1 MSQSHIDKLGKSVP
15 SAESLM
21 NRLGLGDLRSS
32 LSSSSKSSRGCLGT
46 SDLFPDEKPSAGPNP
61 LPKFT
66 PSAPAA
72 AASWQ
77 QSAPF
82 EARPPVPE
90 TARWSAGEAVQR
102 EAVSRSGGEAAH
114 AAPAPPPPPLLWEP
128 PVSVALLS
136 GETMH
141 VRGERCAYSAKRAA
155 LTVAGADRR
164 MQPLPGTLYLTNHRI
179 IWEPS
184 PALLEQREASPHPPT
199 AAEAEALLP
208 ASVALLAIDR
218 VRAHRTAGAEISVEI
233 YLKYDALPA
242 LKVYSPT
249 PSTLPLPTLLFC
261 PTILCCA
268 HPPSPLALA
277 PPFLNPHPH
286 PSPSPL
292 TFTPHQVAM
301 AEVEAHAFGTLVKR
315 HQAGRA
321 SLQDSFAVA
330 HGAALGAAR
339 PAEGWSLFSHEA
351 EVQRQGINNPLAC
364 WRVTKLN
371 ARYELCPTYPRFLV
385 VPRSMSDADVQ
396 KAALFRSGA
405 RLPVLSWKDPMG
417 PASICRCS
425 QPMVGVAKAR
435 SAEDEALLQAPHLL
449 ATILAAILA
458 IIPRTRRCCRHRH
471 LHHIT

>member
-1 MSQSHIDKLGKSVP
+1 MSQSHVDKLAKSVP

-21 NRLGLGDLRSS
+21 NRLGLSDLRSS
-32 LSSSSKSSRGCLGT
+32 SSSSKSSRGCLGT
-46 SDLFPDEKPSAGPNP
+46 TDLFPNEKSSAGPNP

-82 EARPPVPE
+82 EARPPLPE
-90 TARWSAGEAVQR
+90 TARSSAGEAVQR
-102 EAVSRSGGEAAH
+102 EAASKGGRVAH
-114 AAPAPPPPPLLWEP
+114 ATPPPPPPLPLWEP
-128 PVSVALLS
+128 PVSVALLP
-136 GETMH
+136 GEAMH

-155 LTVAGADRR
+155 LAVAGADRR
-164 MQPLPGTLYLTNHRI
+164 MQPLLGTLYLTNHRI

-242 LKVYSPT
+242 LKVDSPT
-249 PSTLPLPTLLFC
+249 PATQPLPRHRSLSTLLPRC
-261 PTILCCA
+261 S
-268 HPPSPLALA
+268 PPP
-277 PPFLNPHPH
+277 
-286 PSPSPL
+286 PL
-292 TFTPHQVAM
+292 TLTAAPSASASPPRQVAM
-301 AEVEAHAFGTLVKR
+301 AEVDAHAFGTLVKR

-330 HGAALGAAR
+330 HGGALGGAR
-339 PAEGWSLFSHEA
+339 PAQGWSLFSHEA

-364 WRVTKLN
+364 WRVTQLN
-371 ARYELCPTYPRFLV
+371 ARYELCPSYPRLLV
-385 VPRSMSDADVQ
+385 VPRAISDAEVRR
-396 KAALFRSGA
+396 AAQFRSGA

-435 SAEDEALLQAPHLL
+435 SAEDEALLQAAHAPGTL
-449 ATILAAILA
+449 AH
-458 IIPRTRRCCRHRH
+458 PTRCHARAW
-471 LHHIT
+471 

>member
-114 AAPAPPPPPLLWEP
+114 AAPAPPPPPPLLWEP

-155 LTVAGADRR
+155 LTVAGDHRR

-242 LKVYSPT
+242 LKVYSPA
-249 PSTLPLPTLLFC
+249 PSYSTAPYSTRLPYYTLLRSPALAPRPRPPF
-261 PTILCCA
+261 PQP
-268 HPPSPLALA
+268 PPSPLTVA
-277 PPFLNPHPH
+277 PHLH
-286 PSPSPL
+286 PSPGGDGGGR
-292 TFTPHQVAM
+292 
-301 AEVEAHAFGTLVKR
+301 GTRLR
-315 HQAGRA
+315 DAGQAAPG
-321 SLQDSFAVA
+321 
-330 HGAALGAAR
+330 G
-339 PAEGWSLFSHEA
+339 
-351 EVQRQGINNPLAC
+351 
-364 WRVTKLN
+364 
-371 ARYELCPTYPRFLV
+371 PR
-385 VPRSMSDADVQ
+385 
-396 KAALFRSGA
+396 
-405 RLPVLSWKDPMG
+405 
-417 PASICRCS
+417 
-425 QPMVGVAKAR
+425 
-435 SAEDEALLQAPHLL
+435 
-449 ATILAAILA
+449 LAAG
-458 IIPRTRRCCRHRH
+458 
-471 LHHIT
+471 